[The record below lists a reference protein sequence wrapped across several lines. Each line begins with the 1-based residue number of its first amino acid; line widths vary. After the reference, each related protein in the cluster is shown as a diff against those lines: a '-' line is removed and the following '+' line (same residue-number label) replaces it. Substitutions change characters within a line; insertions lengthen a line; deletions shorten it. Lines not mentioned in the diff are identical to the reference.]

1 MTDSFLNFYRE
12 TSARLKKKAADY
24 NRALSGE
31 PNALLAP
38 IRADMADLNEGGKY
52 LRGVLVALGYRIA
65 AENCLKDG
73 GEPRVSADDSCPA
86 DPCAAEVSDAL
97 SLAVEIFQTG
107 VLIHDDIID
116 RAELRRGKK
125 TIHARYAEHLAE
137 MRGADTQTGE
147 EMQVGADLHVKNAHA
162 AESAAICAGDYLICE
177 ANRYLAES
185 YRSHPRL
192 AELILE
198 FDGIVL
204 DTIRGELL
212 DVILP
217 YEMEDPK
224 RSIEDADRLLS
235 ESVCEIY
242 RLQTARYSVV
252 GPLRLGMIL
261 GGAGETEMTALDSFA
276 MDLGVAFQ
284 IKDDLLGIYADEQTM
299 GKDAGSD
306 IAECKQTLL
315 YAYLRKKGGAELGE
329 LMRHYG
335 KTPVTAESIRAV
347 QEIFAS
353 SGAKKYAEGAMEEC
367 FARAEQKLGQMGFL
381 SDEDRAALAG
391 FIDYSRSRG
400 H

>member
-137 MRGADTQTGE
+137 MRGADIRA
-147 EMQVGADLHVKNAHA
+147 GADTHA

-224 RSIEDADRLLS
+224 RSREDADRLLS
-235 ESVCEIY
+235 ESVFEIY
-242 RLQTARYSVV
+242 RLKTARYSVV

-261 GGAGETEMTALDSFA
+261 GGAGEEEMTALDSFA

-335 KTPVTAESIRAV
+335 KTPVTAGSIRAV

-367 FARAEQKLGQMGFL
+367 FARAEQKLEKMGFL

>member
-24 NRALSGE
+24 NRALCGE

-137 MRGADTQTGE
+137 MRGADT
-147 EMQVGADLHVKNAHA
+147 HA

-224 RSIEDADRLLS
+224 RSREDADLLLS
-235 ESVCEIY
+235 ESVFEIY
-242 RLQTARYSVV
+242 RLKTARYSVV

-261 GGAGETEMTALDSFA
+261 GGAGEKEMTALDSFA

-329 LMRHYG
+329 LMCYYG
-335 KTPVTAESIRAV
+335 KTPVTAGSIRAV

-367 FARAEQKLGQMGFL
+367 FARAEQKLEKMGFL